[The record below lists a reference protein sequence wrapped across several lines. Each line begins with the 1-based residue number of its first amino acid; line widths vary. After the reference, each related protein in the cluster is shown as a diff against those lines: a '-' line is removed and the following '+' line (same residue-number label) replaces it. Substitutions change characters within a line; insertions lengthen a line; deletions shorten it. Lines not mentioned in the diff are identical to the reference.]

1 MLIEYEQVQKIYL
14 EKSMLNVF
22 LFLLIKNYIELH
34 GEQQINKYNI
44 QRTFLLILI
53 LEVLVIS

>member
-1 MLIEYEQVQKIYL
+1 MLIEQVQKIYL
-14 EKSMLNVF
+14 KESMLNVF

-34 GEQQINKYNI
+34 GEQRINKYNI